1 MSFIDHTLNW
11 CRGEIFEGK
20 IFALYGLVVVVI
32 SIIFW
37 KTGKT
42 PFTKSMFV
50 PLLIVGLLCTLA
62 GTSLIINNNKRIN
75 DYQKAFEKDPA
86 AFIKSEKE
94 RTDAFIKWY
103 PYTHYIMAA
112 ITIIGLCCFI
122 LWGSARGRAIG
133 LSLILLAFSV
143 LFLDHFSEER
153 ADIYHQKIV
162 AELKLE

>member
-1 MSFIDHTLNW
+1 MNFIHHTLNW

-42 PFTKSMFV
+42 TFTKTMFV
-50 PLLIVGLLCTLA
+50 PLLIVGLLCTIA
-62 GTSLIINNNKRIN
+62 GASLVINNNKRIN
-75 DYQKAFEKDPA
+75 DFQMAFEKDPG
-86 AFIKSEKE
+86 AFVKSEKE
-94 RTDAFIKWY
+94 RTDNFIKWY

-112 ITIIGLCCFI
+112 ITIIGLGSFI
-122 LWGSARGRAIG
+122 LWGSAWGRAIG
-133 LSLILLAFSV
+133 LGLILLAFSI

-153 ADIYHQKIV
+153 ADIYHKKIV
-162 AELKLE
+162 VELKTE